1 MLDRACSDSV
11 LVSSCRDG
19 AIRLHDLRT
28 PSLYIPSVCPDAFH
42 KPVLE
47 IHRAHVPTS
56 LPTPAALA
64 ATPPSKRRRVM
75 PFSPHQ
81 HMSMM
86 QASAASVTAVVTVPH
101 RPFALFSAGAA
112 DGAVKL
118 WDLRVGSSSTSATS
132 RRRHKSLADL
142 SRRSPKVES
151 DCVECVTPSDEP
163 RGDCDFAPRRRRH
176 GIASLDVDASGT
188 KLLASSTDSSI
199 YLYDTAQLGLGH
211 SQVLTGH
218 TATSFYVRAAFS
230 PCGRFVASGSADSKG
245 YIWDCHEPRARRSP
259 HKGTRPIVEL
269 DGHRGG
275 DVSVVDWCKTD
286 MLKLATCSDD
296 TTVKVWHTNS
306 SLLDRR
312 GGRDASTP
320 SDSREAKDEGYGVSH
335 VLDLDEHD
343 DEHEECVN
351 ASNVENECDNVDRS
365 SGAAADVIHGGDRM
379 MGTGGSVG
387 RPGGRRRTRWTT
399 GPGGGSGRWR
409 TGGGAGSSSLG
420 SGEVGQALT
429 VRHQRVVRGTK
440 RLRDADI
447 RSFFNSSNCNNKV
460 NDSSNK
466 FNKKENKLT

>member
-1 MLDRACSDSV
+1 
-11 LVSSCRDG
+11 
-19 AIRLHDLRT
+19 
-28 PSLYIPSVCPDAFH
+28 
-42 KPVLE
+42 
-47 IHRAHVPTS
+47 
-56 LPTPAALA
+56 
-64 ATPPSKRRRVM
+64 M
-75 PFSPHQ
+75 PFSPYQ
-81 HMSMM
+81 HLSVM
-86 QASAASVTAVVTVPH
+86 QASAASVTAVVTVPN

-118 WDLRVGSSSTSATS
+118 WDLRIGSSSTSATA

-163 RGDCDFAPRRRRH
+163 RGDCDYAPRRRRH

-245 YIWDCHEPRARRSP
+245 YIWDCYEPRARRSP

-286 MLKLATCSDD
+286 MLKVATCSDD
-296 TTVKVWHTNS
+296 TTVKVWHANS
-306 SLLDRR
+306 SLLNRR
-312 GGRDASTP
+312 GERDTAIP
-320 SDSREAKDEGYGVSH
+320 RDPREAKEEGYGVSH
-335 VLDLDEHD
+335 VLDLDEHND
-343 DEHEECVN
+343 DRDE
-351 ASNVENECDNVDRS
+351 AFDTSNVENEGDNNTGRSAGDVVVDVHS
-365 SGAAADVIHGGDRM
+365 GGDRV
-379 MGTGGSVG
+379 GVGSSSAG
-387 RPGGRRRTRWTT
+387 RPGGRRRTRWTS
-399 GPGGGSGRWR
+399 GAGGGSGRWR
-409 TGGGAGSSSLG
+409 TDGGGAGSSSGNMFGG
-420 SGEVGQALT
+420 SSQVGHPAT
-429 VRHQRVVRGTK
+429 VRQHRAARGTK